1 MAKKEQS
8 RPSLKKIRGLQLSM
22 IIGYAVIIIAVIC
35 VVTNLAVKKTDAVL
49 KNKVISMTSSLN
61 VQMKLNMDSYIS
73 RMETIGTLA
82 FGTPEAYTYDATD
95 PDNDEYEALNTEK
108 AITDKLYSLCI
119 MDNFCD
125 YGIVYRNNRTVG
137 KISNGTSSLMGDTM
151 YEELSSMITRQRTHD
166 GWCAGYKGDLKRIY
180 YVKRVHDNAVLVMSF
195 YTSEL
200 ESVFDNPETLA
211 DMDIRLVDSDYDI
224 LYSSRDEETG
234 RHLPRTIIERVE
246 GNTSATVMDNAYL
259 VSVNSCVD
267 DWYVICSIPTRII
280 LNEKNEMQYYIYTAG
295 LIAAVLA
302 VLFGTMMSI
311 RLTRPVKRAVAALD
325 NKASNDQLTG
335 IFNKQTFNDRTSDR
349 LDSSLS
355 IERHALILLDLDNF
369 KGINDT
375 LGHAYGDK
383 VLAKTGSILRAE
395 FSTEDFLGR
404 VGGDEFCVLVNS
416 SPSGDTKYEDFIREK
431 CETLCNAYRAY
442 YSGDKGDYKISASI
456 GVSFFP
462 EDGSTFD
469 ELYAASD
476 KALYSAKKC
485 GKDSY
490 AFYSKD
496 ESGEVADE

>member
-1 MAKKEQS
+1 MARREQS
-8 RPSLKKIRGLQLSM
+8 RPSLKNIRALQLSM
-22 IIGYAVIIIAVIC
+22 IIGYAVIIIAVVF
-35 VVTNLAVKKTDAVL
+35 VVAKLAVNKTDAVL

-82 FGTPEAYTYDATD
+82 FGSEEAYTYDATD
-95 PDNDEYEALNTEK
+95 PNNDEYEALNTEK
-108 AITDKLYSLCI
+108 AITEKLYSLCI

-151 YEELSSMITRQRTHD
+151 YEELSSMITRQND

-180 YVKRVHDNAVLVMSF
+180 YVKRVHDNAVLVVSF
-195 YTSEL
+195 YASEL
-200 ESVFDNPETLA
+200 EAVFDNPETLA
-211 DMDIRLVDSDYDI
+211 DMDIRLVNSDYDI
-224 LYSSRDEETG
+224 LYSSRGEETG
-234 RHLPRTIIERVE
+234 GRLPDDIVERVQ
-246 GNTSATVMDNAYL
+246 GKTSATVMDDDYL

-280 LNEKNEMQYYIYTAG
+280 LNEKNDMRYFIYMVG
-295 LIAAVLA
+295 LIAAFLA
-302 VLFGTMMSI
+302 VLFGSVLSL
-311 RLTRPVKRAVAALD
+311 RLTRPVKKAVAILD
-325 NKASNDQLTG
+325 TKANNDQLTG
-335 IFNKQTFNDRTSDR
+335 IFNKLAFNDRVAER

-369 KGINDT
+369 KGVNDT

-416 SPSGDTKYEDFIREK
+416 SPSGDMSYEDFIREK
-431 CETLCNAYRAY
+431 CETLCGAYRAY
-442 YSGDKGDYKISASI
+442 YSGDGNDYKISASI
-456 GVSFFP
+456 GVSLFP
-462 EDGSTFD
+462 EHGSTFE

-476 KALYSAKKC
+476 KALYTAKNG
-485 GKDSY
+485 GKDTY
-490 AFYSKD
+490 ALYDGEK
-496 ESGEVADE
+496 SGEVADE

>member
-1 MAKKEQS
+1 M
-8 RPSLKKIRGLQLSM
+8 
-22 IIGYAVIIIAVIC
+22 
-35 VVTNLAVKKTDAVL
+35 
-49 KNKVISMTSSLN
+49 
-61 VQMKLNMDSYIS
+61 
-73 RMETIGTLA
+73 
-82 FGTPEAYTYDATD
+82 
-95 PDNDEYEALNTEK
+95 
-108 AITDKLYSLCI
+108 
-119 MDNFCD
+119 
-125 YGIVYRNNRTVG
+125 
-137 KISNGTSSLMGDTM
+137 
-151 YEELSSMITRQRTHD
+151 
-166 GWCAGYKGDLKRIY
+166 
-180 YVKRVHDNAVLVMSF
+180 
-195 YTSEL
+195 
-200 ESVFDNPETLA
+200 
-211 DMDIRLVDSDYDI
+211 
-224 LYSSRDEETG
+224 
-234 RHLPRTIIERVE
+234 
-246 GNTSATVMDNAYL
+246 
-259 VSVNSCVD
+259 
-267 DWYVICSIPTRII
+267 
-280 LNEKNEMQYYIYTAG
+280 
-295 LIAAVLA
+295 LA

-490 AFYSKD
+490 VFYSKD